1 MQLHFKTG
9 SWNSNSVAI
18 GSKNTALGSSA
29 LAVGNEAKAKMS
41 ESIAIGHEAQADK
54 LGALQSVLVQQ
65 LPMYVL

>member
-1 MQLHFKTG
+1 
-9 SWNSNSVAI
+9 VAI

-41 ESIAIGHEAQADK
+41 ETIAIGHEAKLTK